1 MAYPHKLDEARI
13 LDEAAKIV
21 DECGLVGLSTRTLA
35 ERLDARAPSL
45 YRYFPDKE
53 ALIGGISER
62 LLEQLVDE
70 LRPHDTLL
78 GIARAYWS
86 YARRYPRR
94 YDVIFHH
101 APEIEPFLAIASTL
115 TPDRPL
121 ATAHAIWAYVHGAVQ
136 LCPAK
141 PGGIGFDPVEAF
153 ESGLRALEFGLTHAV
168 HSEPKR

>member
-1 MAYPHKLDEARI
+1 MPYPPKLDETRI
-13 LDEAAKIV
+13 LEEAARIV
-21 DECGLVGLSTRTLA
+21 DESGLAGLSTRVLA

-53 ALIGGISER
+53 ALINGIGAR

-70 LRPHDTLL
+70 LAPHDTLL

-86 YARRYPRR
+86 YAQRYPRR
-94 YDVIFHH
+94 YEVIFHH
-101 APEIEPFLAIASTL
+101 APEVEPFLAIAREL

-121 ATAHAIWAYVHGAVQ
+121 ATAHAIWAYVHGAVR

-141 PGGIGFDPVEAF
+141 PGPAGFDPVEAF
-153 ESGLRALEFGLTHAV
+153 ESGLHALEYGLIHAV
-168 HSEPKR
+168 QLEPNR